1 MKVLIVHNRYR
12 EAGGEDAA
20 VAAERALLAA
30 HGHETA
36 LFTVSND
43 AVAGLGGRIAAAWRA
58 PYAAAA
64 RDRLAARIEAE
75 RPAIV
80 HIHNFFPLLSPAV
93 YDACRAAGAPV
104 VQTLHNY
111 RLICP
116 GALLLRDGRVCE
128 DCVTGSPYR
137 AAIYGCYRGSRLGSL
152 AVARMLARHR
162 RRGTWR
168 TQVDRFIALTAF
180 ARRKFIE
187 GGLPADRI
195 AVKPN
200 FVMNDPGPPTAKAR
214 RGALYVG
221 RLSPEKGV
229 LTLLEAWRGIDYPLR
244 VVGDG
249 PLAARLRAEAPAN
262 VAILGPRP
270 PAAVA
275 EEMARAAF
283 LVAPSVCYEG
293 FPMVIAEAYAH
304 GLPVLAADL
313 GGLAEIVEDG
323 VTGRRFAP
331 GDAAALAACVARL
344 RAAPEDCARMG
355 AQARARFE
363 ARYTA
368 AANYRMLRAIYDE
381 ALESRVGERARVI
394 GAPVAACRFDSAV
407 ARIMAAAREGR
418 GGYVCVANVHMA
430 TEARR
435 APALLEAMENALL
448 CVSDGMPL
456 VWSLRRQGY
465 TAERV
470 AGPDLMAELCARAAA
485 EGLPIY
491 LYGGDAET
499 LARLKARLCARFPGL
514 VVAGAEAPPRL
525 PAHPGADG
533 QAAARIRASGARLVF
548 VALGCPKQELWMA
561 ANAPAIPAVLLGVGA
576 AFGFLAGVRARA
588 PRWMQ
593 RAGLEWL
600 FRLISEPRRLW
611 RRYLTT
617 NSRYIADLARTRLS
631 GR

>member
-1 MKVLIVHNRYR
+1 MKVLIVHNHYR
-12 EAGGEDAA
+12 EAGGEDAM

-64 RDRLAARIEAE
+64 REALAARIEAE

-116 GALLLRDGRVCE
+116 AATLLRAGRVCE

-137 AAIYGCYRGSRLGSL
+137 AALYGCYRGSRLGSL

-162 RRGTWR
+162 RRDTWGTR
-168 TQVDRFIALTAF
+168 VDRFIALTAF

-187 GGLPADRI
+187 GGLPAARI

-200 FVMNDPGPPTAKAR
+200 FVMNDPGTAPAEGR

-221 RLSPEKGV
+221 RLSAEKGV
-229 LTLLEAWRGIDYPLR
+229 LNLIEAFRALDEPLR
-244 VVGDG
+244 IVGDG

-262 VAILGPRP
+262 VAVLGPRD
-270 PAAVA
+270 ADAVA
-275 EEMARAAF
+275 DEMARAAF
-283 LVAPSVCYEG
+283 LVVPSLCYEG
-293 FPMVIAEAYAH
+293 FPVVIAEAYAR
-304 GLPVLAADL
+304 GLPVLASDL

-323 VTGRRFAP
+323 VTGLRFPP
-331 GDAAALAACVARL
+331 GDAAALAACAARL
-344 RAAPEDCARMG
+344 SAAPEARARMG
-355 AQARARFE
+355 TAARARFE
-363 ARYTA
+363 ARYSA

-381 ALESRVGERARVI
+381 AIASRVGEHARVI
-394 GAPVAACRFDSAV
+394 GAPVAACRFEAAV
-407 ARIMAAAREGR
+407 ERVMAAAREGR

-456 VWSLRRQGY
+456 VWELRRQGY
-465 TAERV
+465 AAERV
-470 AGPDLMAELCARAAA
+470 AGPDLMAALCARAAD
-485 EGLPIY
+485 EGLPVY

-499 LARLKARLCARFPGL
+499 LARLKARLRARFPAL
-514 VVAGAEAPPRL
+514 IVAGAESPPLL
-525 PAHPGADG
+525 PARPGADPK
-533 QAAARIRASGARLVF
+533 AAARIRESGARLVF

-561 ANAPAIPAVLLGVGA
+561 ANAPAIPAVLIGVGA
-576 AFGFLAGVRARA
+576 AFGFLAGTLRRA
-588 PRWMQ
+588 PRGMQ

-600 FRLISEPRRLW
+600 YRLITEPRRLW
-611 RRYLTT
+611 RRYLVT
-617 NSRYIADLARTRLS
+617 NSRYAADLVRARLG